1 MKKIPFNDKL
11 GLNQAVLDGWKTM
24 TRRICKYDRPDD
36 TYDIVFP
43 VFEPSDYGNDGNIVS
58 PLNYAFGWR
67 NDKGDFTG
75 WNIPKYKVGE
85 VVAIA
90 QSYKTINEFYEIAY
104 KRHNSFHGQIVT
116 KYDIPFKEIVKWFN
130 LRESLK
136 DTAGW
141 TNKMFVKADLMISHI
156 RITNVKIERLQDIS
170 DDECLREGVEFSKER
185 YDYDGTKS
193 YFVQGIK
200 EIGNRFMRMFYKHFD
215 TPREAFAAL
224 IDKVSGK
231 GAWNSNP
238 YVFAY
243 EFELID

>member
-1 MKKIPFNDKL
+1 
-11 GLNQAVLDGWKTM
+11 M
-24 TRRICKYDRPDD
+24 TRREITCPRTFRGEWVAGFNVHIRQSDKKIVGWPCSYDADECEFD
-36 TYDIVFP
+36 MGEI
-43 VFEPSDYGNDGNIVS
+43 
-58 PLNYAFGWR
+58 L
-67 NDKGDFTG
+67 
-75 WNIPKYKVGE
+75 PKYKVGE

-116 KYDIPFKEIVKWFN
+116 KYDIPFKEIVKWFE

-156 RITNVKIERLQDIS
+156 RITNIKIERLQDIS
-170 DDECLREGVEFSKER
+170 DEDCIREGVIPFEHIIPNAAKQIVTM
-185 YDYDGTKS
+185 YYPCQYMKDCANK
-193 YFVQGIK
+193 
-200 EIGNRFMRMFYKHFD
+200 IGWGRVYH
-215 TPREAFAAL
+215 TPHEAFAAL
-224 IDKVSGK
+224 IDKVSGR
-231 GAWNSNP
+231 GTWNNNP

>member
-1 MKKIPFNDKL
+1 MFNDEC
-11 GLNQAVLDGWKTM
+11 GLTQAVLEGRKTM
-24 TRRICKYDRPDD
+24 TRRVCKYDRPNE

-43 VFEPSDYGNDGNIVS
+43 VFEPNDYDNDGNIVS
-58 PLNYAFGWR
+58 LLNYAFGWK

-90 QSYKTINEFYEIAY
+90 QSYKSINKFYEIAY

-116 KYDIPFKEIVKWFN
+116 NYDIPFKEIVKWFE

-136 DTAGW
+136 YTAGW

-170 DDECLREGVEFSKER
+170 DEDCLKEGIYKGQCGSA
-185 YDYDGTKS
+185 DTH
-193 YFVQGIK
+193 
-200 EIGNRFMRMFYKHFD
+200 FMDAYYYKGD
-215 TPREAFAAL
+215 IQPYCTPREAFAAL

-231 GAWNSNP
+231 GTWLKNP
-238 YVFAY
+238 YVFCY
-243 EFELID
+243 SFKLID